1 MEQDIAK
8 LKIGAILQSGIR
20 DEADATE
27 KYLDDIAHI
36 KELNA
41 DGAGFSPEEI
51 EEIEN
56 VYEEIIR
63 EEIRHRLQFNELFN
77 KFIGIQ
83 PMEHD

>member
-1 MEQDIAK
+1 MEKDIAK
-8 LKIGAILQSGIR
+8 LKIGAIMQSGIR

-27 KYLDDIAHI
+27 KYLDDIARI

-41 DGAGFSPEEI
+41 DGSVFLPEEI
-51 EEIEN
+51 EEIES

-63 EEIRHRLQFNELFN
+63 EEIRHQVQFNEIFS

-83 PMEHD
+83 PMEH